1 MWFAAPK
8 EPTDDRLHEFYD
20 RLLAV
25 LRQRTVRDGQWQLLD
40 CVPAWEGNGTWDAF
54 LIFAWQGPGK
64 ERLLVT
70 VNYSATQSQCFVTL
84 PFPEINNR
92 SVQLKDSFSS
102 VCYTREGN
110 ELLGRGLYLDLPSWS
125 YHVFNLEMSQ

>member
-1 MWFAAPK
+1 MWFAHQRNL
-8 EPTDDRLHEFYD
+8 PTTGCTKFYD

-40 CVPAWEGNGTWDAF
+40 GAPAWEENGTWDAF